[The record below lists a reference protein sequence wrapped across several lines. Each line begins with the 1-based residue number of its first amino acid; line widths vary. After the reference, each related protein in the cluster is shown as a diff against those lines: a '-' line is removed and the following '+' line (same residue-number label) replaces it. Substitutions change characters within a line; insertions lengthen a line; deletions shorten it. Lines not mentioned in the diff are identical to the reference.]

1 MLGIAL
7 LLFQIMISAK
17 AGLVNYVDGQA
28 NVHLH
33 EQVAEGRPIETQAQG
48 HVELLLTPGSFL
60 RVGSD
65 SKVVL
70 DSVELNRVAL
80 RLIDGTALVEVAEIE
95 KDAPITVTTGN
106 LQTIIVS
113 RGIYRFSGGT
123 ASVVDGKLRV
133 PGAHTTLKKGHT
145 IASTD
150 NGYVA
155 STLAAPN
162 DDLDRWSQGRSAA
175 LANANAM
182 AYKDQSSGTYSSSL
196 AYYPYWNVYSNHSS
210 WLYSSLLGGFTFIPR
225 GGYRSYYGYT
235 FVPVSAF
242 GSIPAFAVRPGRT
255 LGGPGSSAGT
265 TSTARPGGSGRPS
278 SGGFHP
284 PSGGGHPGG
293 HGPTF
298 HGGGRGGG
306 HR

>member
-1 MLGIAL
+1 MLSIAF
-7 LLFQIMISAK
+7 LLFQYMISAK
-17 AGLVNYVDGQA
+17 AGLVNYVDGQT

-33 EQVAEGRPIETQAQG
+33 EQVAEGRPVETQAQG

-65 SKVVL
+65 SKVIL
-70 DSVELNRVAL
+70 DSVELNRVVV
-80 RLIDGTALVEVAEIE
+80 RIVDGTALVEVAEID
-95 KDAPITVTTGN
+95 KNAPITVTTGN
-106 LQTIIVS
+106 LQTAITS
-113 RGIYRFSGGT
+113 RGIYRFSSGT
-123 ASVVDGKLRV
+123 ASVIDGKLRIAA
-133 PGAHTTLKKGHT
+133 AHMTVKKGHQVT
-145 IASTD
+145 STPDGYLASTFA
-150 NGYVA
+150 V
-155 STLAAPN
+155 PN

-182 AYKDQSSGTYSSSL
+182 AYNDRSSGTYSYSPSL
-196 AYYPYWNVYSNHSS
+196 AYYPYWNIYSNRSS
-210 WLYSSLLGGFTFIPR
+210 WIYSSLLGGFTFIPR

-242 GSIPAFAVRPGRT
+242 GTVPAFTVRPGGT
-255 LGGPGSSAGT
+255 TGGPVRAGSSAGS
-265 TSTARPGGSGRPS
+265 TSRPS
-278 SGGFHP
+278 SGGGGFHS
-284 PSGGGHPGG
+284 PSGVHAGG